1 MPDFKE
7 AKQEAAEFAPCPL
20 YKQCGGCQL
29 QNLTYEEQLR
39 WKERRVIGLMGK
51 FGHVEPIIGMEHP
64 VHYRNKVQAAFGLD
78 RKRRIISGIYQSS
91 SHRIVPVDRCMIEDE
106 AADAIIVTIRD
117 LLADFKLLPY
127 NVETGRGFLRH
138 VLIRRGFSSGQIM
151 VVLVTGSPV
160 FPSKNHFVGAL
171 LQKHPEITTIL
182 QNINPGRTSL
192 VLGTQEKT
200 LFGPGFI
207 EDELCGCTF
216 RISAQSFYQV
226 NPVQTEVLYE
236 KAIEFAALTGQETAV
251 DAYCG
256 TGTIGLIAAKRGA
269 KQVVGV
275 EVNREAV
282 RDAISNAKRNRIQN
296 ARFYCADAGE
306 WMREMAK
313 ANERADVVFMD
324 PPRAGSDEK
333 FLSSL
338 LVLAP
343 RRVVYISCNP
353 ETLARDVL
361 FLTKRGYQARKIQPV
376 DMFPYTNHVETVVLL
391 SKLNTKQHIEV
402 ELNLDELDLTAA
414 ESKATYDDIKS
425 YVLEKHGLKVS
436 SLYISQVKRKCGL
449 DVGQNYNLSKKEN
462 AKVPQCPPEK
472 EAAIMEALKH
482 FQMI

>member
-7 AKQEAAEFAPCPL
+7 AKQDAEELAPCPL
-20 YKQCGGCQL
+20 YKKCGGCQL

-216 RISAQSFYQV
+216 RVSAQSFYQV
-226 NPVQTEVLYE
+226 NPVQTEALYE

-376 DMFPYTNHVETVVLL
+376 DMFPYTNHIETIVLL
-391 SKLNTKQHIEV
+391 QRGALFQ
-402 ELNLDELDLTAA
+402 
-414 ESKATYDDIKS
+414 
-425 YVLEKHGLKVS
+425 GLS
-436 SLYISQVKRKCGL
+436 A
-449 DVGQNYNLSKKEN
+449 D
-462 AKVPQCPPEK
+462 
-472 EAAIMEALKH
+472 
-482 FQMI
+482 